1 MCVYAFACTHLQSL
15 PQPAV
20 RSPHHVRRL
29 ALRPSGSHAAALRRV
44 ALRLCCLCAAL
55 RPHVTR
61 APLRQRQSLAT
72 TSETL
77 AAHVVAASA
86 FTTCVHAKLPV
97 SGASSERSLD
107 GRARYT
113 SPARLFDI
121 RFELLKA
128 RLRTLT
134 WPPSSAPYELGEA
147 TTWKLSVAYRLGV
160 TKRAYGA
167 CSDSTWSIFRWFYQI
182 VKLAAHAQ
190 KVQFGL

>member
-86 FTTCVHAKLPV
+86 FTPNF
-97 SGASSERSLD
+97 RSQGQAAN

-113 SPARLFDI
+113 SLARLFDI